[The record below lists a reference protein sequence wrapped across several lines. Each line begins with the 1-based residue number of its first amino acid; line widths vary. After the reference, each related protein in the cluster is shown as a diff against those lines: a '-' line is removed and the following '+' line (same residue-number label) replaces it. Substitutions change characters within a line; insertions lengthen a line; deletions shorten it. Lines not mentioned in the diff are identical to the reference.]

1 MPAPAWL
8 PAAAGYQRRICRTT
22 ARVHAVMT
30 FNGPQPPP
38 GKLSA
43 EQELQSLRTQLE
55 EARRIIR
62 HHLEQIAEI
71 QRKLLPPVDYNIPGI
86 TLAASYTPFVSAG
99 GDYYDVM
106 PLAPVAGNTQQ
117 SQIWPRWGAIIADV
131 SGHGPA
137 AAVEAA
143 MLDAILRTYPNLSD
157 GPAAVL
163 NYANR
168 HFFSRQIRG
177 NFITAFAANYDPQT
191 GLLTY
196 TNAGHNPPV
205 LRRAGQPP
213 QLELLDASAGIPL
226 GVDRDHSWDIVE
238 VPMGTGDLLVL
249 YTDGVTET
257 RNAAGEMFGTERLQ
271 QTIAACEPDPQLVI
285 TTLERALELHRQGTT
300 PTDDETILVIRND
313 T

>member
-1 MPAPAWL
+1 MNSTPP
-8 PAAAGYQRRICRTT
+8 G
-22 ARVHAVMT
+22 
-30 FNGPQPPP
+30 NGP
-38 GKLSA
+38 GAVAA
-43 EQELQSLRTQLE
+43 EQDVQELRTALE

-71 QRKLLPPVDYNIPGI
+71 QRKLLPPADHSIPGI
-86 TLAASYTPFVSAG
+86 TLAASYLPFVSAG

-106 PLAPVAGNTQQ
+106 PLAPAAGNVQQ

-163 NYANR
+163 GYANR

-191 GLLTY
+191 GLLSY

-213 QLELLDASAGIPL
+213 LLELLDASAGIPL
-226 GVDRDHSWDIVE
+226 GVDRDHSWDTVK
-238 VPMGTGDLLVL
+238 VQMGTGDLLVL

-257 RNAAGEMFGTERLQ
+257 RNAGGEMFGTGRLQ
-271 QTIAACEPDPQLVI
+271 QTIAACEPEPRLVVA
-285 TTLERALELHRQGTT
+285 TLERALELHRQGTT
-300 PTDDETILVIRND
+300 PTDDQTILVIRND

>member
-1 MPAPAWL
+1 M
-8 PAAAGYQRRICRTT
+8 
-22 ARVHAVMT
+22 V
-30 FNGPQPPP
+30 
-38 GKLSA
+38 
-43 EQELQSLRTQLE
+43 EDLQTLRMQLD
-55 EARRIIR
+55 EARHIIR
-62 HHLEQIAEI
+62 HHLGQIAEI
-71 QRKLLPPVDYNIPGI
+71 QKKLLPPADLSIPGI
-86 TLAASYTPFVSAG
+86 SLAASYIPFVSAG

-106 PLAPVAGNTQQ
+106 PLAPAAGNAQQ
-117 SQIWPRWGAIIADV
+117 SQIWPRWGAIVADV

-163 NYANR
+163 GYANR

-191 GLLTY
+191 GLLSY

-213 QLELLDASAGIPL
+213 RLECLDGSGGIPL
-226 GVDRDHSWDIVE
+226 GVDRSHSWDTVE
-238 VPMGTGDLLVL
+238 VEVAAGDLLVL
-249 YTDGVTET
+249 YTDGVTEA
-257 RNAAGEMFGTERLQ
+257 RDAAGEMFGIGRLQ
-271 QTIAACEPDPQLVI
+271 QTIAACEPEPQLVV
-285 TTLERALELHRQGTT
+285 TTLEHALELHRKGTT
-300 PTDDETILVIRND
+300 PGDDQTILVIRID

>member
-1 MPAPAWL
+1 MNSTPP
-8 PAAAGYQRRICRTT
+8 G
-22 ARVHAVMT
+22 
-30 FNGPQPPP
+30 NGP
-38 GKLSA
+38 GAVAA
-43 EQELQSLRTQLE
+43 EQDVQELRTALE

-71 QRKLLPPVDYNIPGI
+71 QRKLLPPEDHSIPGI
-86 TLAASYTPFVSAG
+86 TLAASYLPFVSAG

-106 PLAPVAGNTQQ
+106 PLAPAAGNVQQ

-163 NYANR
+163 GYANR

-191 GLLTY
+191 GLLSY

-213 QLELLDASAGIPL
+213 RLELLDASAGIPL
-226 GVDRDHSWDIVE
+226 GVDRDHSWDTVK
-238 VPMGTGDLLVL
+238 VQMGTGDLLVL

-257 RNAAGEMFGTERLQ
+257 RNAGGEMFGTWRLQ
-271 QTIAACEPDPQLVI
+271 QTIAACEPEPRLVVA
-285 TTLERALELHRQGTT
+285 TLERALELHRQGTT
-300 PTDDETILVIRND
+300 PTDDQTILVIRND

>member
-1 MPAPAWL
+1 MKFSWPEKPAGGAPADDEL
-8 PAAAGYQRRICRTT
+8 
-22 ARVHAVMT
+22 
-30 FNGPQPPP
+30 
-38 GKLSA
+38 
-43 EQELQSLRTQLE
+43 QELRRELE
-55 EARRIIR
+55 EARHIIR
-62 HHLEQIAEI
+62 HHIGQIAEI
-71 QRKLLPPVDYNIPGI
+71 QRKLLPPADLSIPGV
-86 TLAASYTPFVSAG
+86 TLAASYIPFVSAG

-106 PLAPVAGNTQQ
+106 QLAPVAGNALQ
-117 SQIWPRWGAIIADV
+117 SQIWPRWGAIVADV

-213 QLELLDASAGIPL
+213 RLECLDASEGIPL
-226 GVDRDHSWDIVE
+226 GVDPAHRWDTVE
-238 VPMGTGDLLVL
+238 VPVGAGDLLVM
-249 YTDGVTET
+249 YTDGVTEA
-257 RNAAGEMFGTERLQ
+257 RDAASEMFGVERLQ
-271 QTIAACEPDPQLVI
+271 QTIAACEPEPQEVVV
-285 TTLERALELHRQGTT
+285 TLERTLELHRKGTT
-300 PTDDETILVIRND
+300 PKDDQTILVIRID